1 MVCVL
6 MAAKR
11 VGRREM
17 DIEMLWLVVELLD
30 AEVARLIEQN
40 AQLTKERDDYQQ
52 IAKQYDAI
60 LERQH

>member
-1 MVCVL
+1 MT
-6 MAAKR
+6 KR

-17 DIEMLWLVVELLD
+17 DVEMLWLVVELLD

-52 IAKQYDAI
+52 IAQQYDAI
-60 LERQH
+60 LERTH